1 MSTVKPIL
9 SPEDKILKIGLYSS
23 SLLSKNHIGVSRMIR
38 SHLDVLQS
46 HLGEK
51 CEFYILSRISGV
63 TRTSLFVTLPS
74 DEFFREYDKG
84 ATTSHTSLKVY
95 KNTTPLINSL
105 FQSAVRKFSN
115 KLRLNKISN
124 LIKKVR
130 KKLINKVALPEK
142 LQLRQP
148 PKWEFL
154 NFKLDVLI
162 MAEPWDGTWVYPI
175 EDYAHKVVMI
185 IHDLVPNLLV
195 SDHNDR
201 NKYFAFYKKNYHIDD
216 NTRVFADQHFLG
228 FYHGLM
234 KADGV
239 VCISDCTKRD
249 LIELFPEYRDKAC
262 MTVYPTWN
270 QSFMPLS
277 QYEREKVEI
286 CDELKAVRLDFSKPI
301 VFAINVLDSRKNGLL
316 LVKAFALL
324 VERQAIT
331 SDVQLV
337 ICSHARCSNEYLI
350 NFLSIAKDVNMTW
363 VQNLSDKAMCKLL
376 NLATVFAFPTLYEGF
391 GIPVLEA
398 MICKTLVVTSDSSSI
413 PEVTNGNCLFC
424 DPTSVE
430 SIASSI
436 LEALE
441 MTKETKEELINKAF
455 AYASYNFSQEQ
466 VYSSYMKLFSKIG
479 INI

>member
-1 MSTVKPIL
+1 MSTVKPISL
-9 SPEDKILKIGLYSS
+9 SENKILKIGLYSS

-38 SHLDVLQS
+38 SHLDVLQTN
-46 HLGEK
+46 LGDS

-63 TRTSLFVTLPS
+63 SRTSLFVTLPA
-74 DEFFREYDKG
+74 EQFFREYDE
-84 ATTSHTSLKVY
+84 ATTTSQTSIKIY
-95 KNTTPLINSL
+95 KNPTPLINPLSHNV
-105 FQSAVRKFSN
+105 VRRISN
-115 KLRLNKISN
+115 KLRFNKISN
-124 LIKKVR
+124 LIQKVA
-130 KKLINKVALPEK
+130 KKLRNKVAPAEK

-148 PKWEFL
+148 AKWEFL

-175 EDYAHKVVMI
+175 ENFTHKIVMI
-185 IHDLVPNLLV
+185 IYDLVPNLLV
-195 SDHNDR
+195 CDR
-201 NKYFAFYKKNYHIDD
+201 NEKDKYFEFYKKNYHVDD
-216 NTRVFADQHFLG
+216 GTRIFADQHFLG

-249 LIELFPEYRDKAC
+249 LIELFPEYCEKAC

-277 QYEREKVEI
+277 QYERENIEI

-324 VERQAIT
+324 LERQAIT

-337 ICSHARCSNEYLI
+337 VCSHARCSHEYLI
-350 NFLSIAKDVNMTW
+350 SFLDIAKDVNITW

-398 MICKTLVVTSDSSSI
+398 MICKTPVVTSDSSSI

-436 LEALE
+436 LEALQ
-441 MTKETKEELINKAF
+441 MTKETKEELVNRAF
-455 AYASYNFSQEQ
+455 DYASYNFSQEQ
-466 VYSSYMKLFSKIG
+466 IYSSYMKLFSKIG